1 MQVIFNSR
9 VGDASDLRDL
19 AARRARFVMRRLT
32 WLVPRATVQF
42 TDVNGPRGGVD
53 KRCQVALRTDGLGS
67 VVVTAVARDWRSAL
81 DGALSRASRLVLR
94 LCRRDQGRRERG
106 QRAIPLER

>member
-9 VGDASDLRDL
+9 DSDASDMRDL
-19 AARRARFVMRRLT
+19 AVRRVRFVTRRLT

-53 KRCQVALRTDGLGS
+53 KRCQVVLRTEGRGT
-67 VVVTAVARDWRSAL
+67 VVVTAMARDWRCAL
-81 DGALSRASRLVLR
+81 DAALSRASRLLLR
-94 LCRRDQGRRERG
+94 LCRRGEGLRERSR
-106 QRAIPLER
+106 RALPDD